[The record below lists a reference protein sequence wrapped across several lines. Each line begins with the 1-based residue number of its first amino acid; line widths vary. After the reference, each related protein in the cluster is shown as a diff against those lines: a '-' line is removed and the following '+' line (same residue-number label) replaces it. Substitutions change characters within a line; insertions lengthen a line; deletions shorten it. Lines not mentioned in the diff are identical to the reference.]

1 MQVEHL
7 SSAYRVSL
15 LSKKDVPKIYQL
27 YQGNPL
33 YFEHMKAQPTL
44 ENTEEDLIVLPPG
57 KQKQDKFLLVSG
69 KRRTDCGA
77 GFDCCLSQRTYSVY
91 WSVHGRKGGA
101 GKADRKQNHLS
112 AAQTPQT
119 GRLLDSKTCLCQNQS
134 AERAFLEKEWIC
146 FNRRRKRS
154 GRLYCCANGKNAIK
168 Q

>member
-7 SSAYRVSL
+7 SSDYRVSL

-57 KQKQDKFLLVSG
+57 KQKQDKFFVGFWEKEKLIS
-69 KRRTDCGA
+69 A
-77 GFDCCLSQRTYSVY
+77 GLDCCLSQRTYSVY
-91 WSVHGRKGGA
+91 WSVHGCKGGA
-101 GKADRKQNHLS
+101 EKADRKQNYLS

-134 AERAFLEKEWIC
+134 AERAFLEEEWIY

-154 GRLYCCANGKNAIK
+154 GRLYCCTDGKSAVK

>member
-7 SSAYRVSL
+7 SSDYRVSL

-33 YFEHMKAQPTL
+33 YFEHMKTQPTL
-44 ENTEEDLIVLPPG
+44 ENTEEDLIVFPPG
-57 KQKQDKFLLVSG
+57 KQKQDKFFV
-69 KRRTDCGA
+69 
-77 GFDCCLSQRTYSVY
+77 GFWEKEKLIAVLDLIAAYPNAHTAFI
-91 WSVHGRKGGA
+91 GRKGGA

-119 GRLLDSKTCLCQNQS
+119 GRFLDSKTCLCQNQS

-146 FNRRRKRS
+146 INRRRKRS
-154 GRLYCCANGKNAIK
+154 GRLHCCTDGKSAVK